1 MIAQHPIERT
11 APSTHV
17 MGVARF
23 ERLFRRTAGLD
34 VDKQDLK
41 RYSEFINHKLYDLLV
56 CGAARA
62 RANGRGRIEAFDVP
76 ITKGLQESIDAFVQL
91 DETIELQ
98 PILDRLTARP
108 PLELDYGSET
118 EAQLPRIAGGLTVA
132 LARTFK
138 IIDPDLKNPQAEH
151 WQRCLQ
157 IFDLLL

>member
-1 MIAQHPIERT
+1 VIAQRPIGRT

-23 ERLFRRTAGLD
+23 ERLFRRAAGLD

-41 RYSEFINHKLYDLLV
+41 RYGEFINHKLYDLLV

-62 RANGRGRIEAFDVP
+62 RANGRERIEPFDVP
-76 ITKGLQESIDAFVQL
+76 ITKGLQESIHAFVQL
-91 DETIELQ
+91 DETIDLQ

-108 PLELDYGSET
+108 PLELDYGGET
-118 EAQLPRIAGGLTVA
+118 EAQLPRIVGGLTVA

-138 IIDPDLKNPQAEH
+138 VIDPDLKNPQAEH

>member
-1 MIAQHPIERT
+1 
-11 APSTHV
+11 

-23 ERLFRRTAGLD
+23 ERLFRRAAGLD

-41 RYSEFINHKLYDLLV
+41 RYGEFINHKLYDLLV

-62 RANGRGRIEAFDVP
+62 RANGRERIELFDVP

-108 PLELDYGSET
+108 PLELDYEGET

-132 LARTFK
+132 LVRSFK
-138 IIDPDLKNPQAEH
+138 IIDPGLKNPQAEH
-151 WQRCLQ
+151 WQRCQQ